1 MNHLKMKLL
10 TTLVMGMAC
19 LTTAHA
25 QTARD
30 IIARAEAQA
39 NGTSSFGEV
48 TIQIVRPK
56 WTREMSMK
64 TWSLGT
70 SHSMTIITDPAKDRG
85 TGFLKRDKEVWNWV
99 PSIDKLIKLPPSMMA
114 QSWMGTDFSNDDLV
128 NQSSILDDYTHEL
141 QSDSTIEGRLCW
153 KIVLRPKPD
162 AVVVWG
168 KVVVWIDKKDYI
180 QLKVKSFDEDF
191 QLVNTLNASEVK
203 TLGGR
208 IMATRLEMLPANQPG
223 YKTVFIQKTAQFDVP
238 GIDESFFTPQNM
250 KKQRP

>member
-1 MNHLKMKLL
+1 MKHLFMKSFISIALGLL
-10 TTLVMGMAC
+10 GFSAGQ
-19 LTTAHA
+19 A
-25 QTARD
+25 QSARD
-30 IIARAEAQA
+30 IIAKAEAQA
-39 NGTSSFGEV
+39 NGTSSYGEV

-70 SHSMTIITDPAKDRG
+70 SHSMTIITEPAKDRG
-85 TGFLKRDKEVWNWV
+85 TGFLKRHKEVWNWV

-114 QSWMGTDFSNDDLV
+114 QSWMGTDFNNDDLV

-141 QSDSTIEGRLCW
+141 KSDSTIEGHLCW

-168 KVVVWIDKKDYI
+168 KLELWIDKINYI

-191 QLVNTLNASEVK
+191 ELVNTLNASEVK
-203 TLGGR
+203 SMGGR
-208 IMATRLEMLPANQPG
+208 VMATRLEMIPAHQPG
-223 YKTVFIQKTAQFDVP
+223 HKTVMIQKSAQFDLP